1 MSKQKVMIPTMV
13 EPEIKERID
22 LERGHETRS
31 SFVRRV
37 LVRWYNQQKGA
48 DAIEE

>member
-1 MSKQKVMIPTMV
+1 MPKQKVMIPTMV

-22 LERGHETRS
+22 QERGHETRS
-31 SFVRRV
+31 SFVRRI

-48 DAIEE
+48 TSVEE